1 MRILLLNYEFPPLG
15 GGGGVFTRFLAEE
28 LAKEHDVDL
37 ITTRL
42 GDLKKRETV
51 RGVNIFRVPVMGKRS
66 FQSAGLLS
74 LISFPLSAAAQ
85 GLRLLKKKD
94 YDVINT
100 HFALPTGPAGCFLS
114 KVSGK
119 KNVLNVFGGD
129 IYDPTKRASPHR
141 NLFLRWAVR
150 RILNHSSAIIAE
162 SEDIA
167 GHVETIYHPNKKAV
181 VIPIGFP
188 ARLRSS
194 KEKEEVSPN
203 KDKIHF
209 ISIGRM
215 VKRKGFD
222 VLIRALSLLK
232 DIENTPNLYLI
243 GDGPELNSLKT
254 LSRELGMQDHIIFSG
269 SVDDEEKFRL
279 LSNSDIYVLSSVHE
293 GFGIVLL
300 EAMCCGLA
308 VIATNNGG
316 QTDIIKDGKN
326 GILVPSQNAETLAD
340 AMRALALNSD
350 KRKEMGE
357 FNKEDVRKYGIL
369 SISRKYV
376 DIFRTVRNEKS
387 YNE

>member
-1 MRILLLNYEFPPLG
+1 MRILLINYEYPPIG

-28 LAKEHDVDL
+28 LAKEHEVDL

-42 GDLKKRETV
+42 GDLKKRETI
-51 RGVNIFRVPVMGKRS
+51 RGVSIFRVPVIGKRS

-129 IYDPTKRASPHR
+129 IYDPTKRSSPHR

-150 RILNHSSAIIAE
+150 GILNHSSAIIAE

-167 GHVETIYHPNKKAV
+167 VHVETIYRPNKKAV

-188 ARLRSS
+188 ARLHASE
-194 KEKEEVSPN
+194 EKVFLN
-203 KDKIHF
+203 KGKIQF

-232 DIENTPNLYLI
+232 DIENTPRLHLV

-254 LSRELGMQDHIIFSG
+254 LARELGIQDHITFSG
-269 SVDDEEKFRL
+269 TVDDKEKFRL

-326 GILVPSQNAETLAD
+326 GILVPSKNAEALAG
-340 AMRALALNSD
+340 AMRTLALNSA
-350 KRKEMGE
+350 KRKEMGA
-357 FNKEDVRKYGIL
+357 FNKEDVRKYDIS
-369 SISRKYV
+369 SISIKYME
-376 DIFRTVRNEKS
+376 IFRTVRDEKRNNE
-387 YNE
+387 